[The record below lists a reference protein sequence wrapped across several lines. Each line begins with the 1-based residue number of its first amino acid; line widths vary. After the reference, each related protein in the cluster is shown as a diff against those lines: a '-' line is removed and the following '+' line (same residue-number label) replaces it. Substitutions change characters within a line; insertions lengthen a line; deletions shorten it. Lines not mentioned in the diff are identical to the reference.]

1 MTMKCPIRCLLNL
14 LICRRP
20 YFIESDVEPF
30 EKEEFES
37 FVNAQLMVTGPT
49 LERLFQMSRGH
60 PLSLKLAL
68 QEFALSGQLSFSHLG
83 YQLEDVS
90 NVDLSDGLR
99 ERWLAPLMLK
109 SDQFPDLV
117 LSLEIAAVLGAEF
130 NLIEW
135 LDV

>member
-1 MTMKCPIRCLLNL
+1 
-14 LICRRP
+14 
-20 YFIESDVEPF
+20 
-30 EKEEFES
+30 
-37 FVNAQLMVTGPT
+37 
-49 LERLFQMSRGH
+49 MSRGH

-135 LDV
+135 LDVCEVIGVSLPYGSVDVLVDEAFLHLMNLNMGALPIDNAKRCCSLIFSPL